1 MDSATEDGIFHAR
14 ETTSDMS
21 VEFWAIIG
29 VGVGITAVFGAM
41 FTFLNMRISDM
52 RDIAKDLSETI
63 ALSEKR
69 TNDRIDGLE
78 KNFREEFRQVEARL
92 NARIDGVEA
101 RINSIETTVNARI
114 DGIDA
119 RFRVVEQ
126 GQARV
131 IGAVEMMQT
140 IVVATLRGEQE
151 EVGAD

>member
-14 ETTSDMS
+14 EMTSDMS

-29 VGVGITAVFGAM
+29 VGVGITAIFGSM
-41 FTFLNMRISDM
+41 FTFLNMRISDMRKDM

-78 KNFREEFRQVEARL
+78 NNFREEFRQV
-92 NARIDGVEA
+92 NARIDGVES
-101 RINSIETTVNARI
+101 RINSVETTINARI
-114 DGIDA
+114 DGLDV
-119 RFRVVEQ
+119 RLRVVEQ

-131 IGAVEMMQT
+131 IGAVEVMQT

>member
-1 MDSATEDGIFHAR
+1 
-14 ETTSDMS
+14 MS
-21 VEFWAIIG
+21 GEFWAINGAGIG
-29 VGVGITAVFGAM
+29 VAAVVGAM

-52 RDIAKDLSETI
+52 RKDMQDIAKDLSETI

-78 KNFREEFRQVEARL
+78 NNFREEFRQVEARINSVETTI
-92 NARIDGVEA
+92 NAKIDGLDV
-101 RINSIETTVNARI
+101 RL
-114 DGIDA
+114 
-119 RFRVVEQ
+119 RVVEQ

>member
-1 MDSATEDGIFHAR
+1 M
-14 ETTSDMS
+14 SD
-21 VEFWAIIG
+21 EFWALIGAGIG
-29 VGVGITAVFGAM
+29 VAAVVGAM
-41 FTFLNMRISDM
+41 FTFLNMRISDMRKDM

-78 KNFREEFRQVEARL
+78 NNFREEFRQVEARINSVETTI
-92 NARIDGVEA
+92 NARIDGLDV
-101 RINSIETTVNARI
+101 RL
-114 DGIDA
+114 
-119 RFRVVEQ
+119 RVVEQ

-151 EVGAD
+151 EVDAD

>member
-1 MDSATEDGIFHAR
+1 MTSTRQDGIFHIKEGAR
-14 ETTSDMS
+14 RMS
-21 VEFWAIIG
+21 GEFWAINGAGIG
-29 VGVGITAVFGAM
+29 VAAVVGAM

-52 RDIAKDLSETI
+52 RKDMQDIAKDLSETI

-78 KNFREEFRQVEARL
+78 NNFREEFRQVEARINSVETTI
-92 NARIDGVEA
+92 NAKIDGLDV
-101 RINSIETTVNARI
+101 RL
-114 DGIDA
+114 
-119 RFRVVEQ
+119 RVVEQ

>member
-14 ETTSDMS
+14 EMTSDMS

-29 VGVGITAVFGAM
+29 VGVGITAIFGSM
-41 FTFLNMRISDM
+41 FTFLNMRISDMRKDM

-78 KNFREEFRQVEARL
+78 NNFREEFRQV
-92 NARIDGVEA
+92 NARIDGLDV
-101 RINSIETTVNARI
+101 RL
-114 DGIDA
+114 
-119 RFRVVEQ
+119 RVVEQ

>member
-21 VEFWAIIG
+21 VEFWAVTG
-29 VGVGITAVFGAM
+29 VGVGTTAVFGAM
-41 FTFLNMRISDM
+41 FTFLNMRISDMRKDM

-78 KNFREEFRQVEARL
+78 KNFREEFRQ
-92 NARIDGVEA
+92 VEA